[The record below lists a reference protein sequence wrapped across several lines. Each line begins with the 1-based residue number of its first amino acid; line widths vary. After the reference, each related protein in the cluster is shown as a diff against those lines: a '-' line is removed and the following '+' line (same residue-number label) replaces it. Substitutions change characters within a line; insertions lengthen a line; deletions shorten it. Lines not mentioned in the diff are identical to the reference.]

1 MNLFRSEE
9 HVRNWPHFDT
19 ATAEGIL
26 PLDDL
31 VHMFSMNF
39 FRKRLDETYVSESK
53 QYVEE
58 LFEAVAKLGEQ
69 KPFWATGRL

>member
-9 HVRNWPHFDT
+9 HISNWPHFDP

-31 VHMFSMNF
+31 VNLFSMDF
-39 FRKRLDETYVSESK
+39 CRRRMDENYVSSS
-53 QYVEE
+53 
-58 LFEAVAKLGEQ
+58 GEYIQ
-69 KPFWATGRL
+69 EFLSMVGRRGEKMPFWSME